1 MSRIKTKL
9 FFGFV
14 VLFIIMIV
22 LIGLNNLDSIL
33 FSPLI
38 TPETWLSSQPWITLN
53 ILSFDVIIV
62 QPTSTF
68 LVYFLGFLTLGIG
81 ISILSTRKDQKSLE
95 WWGYALLLWG
105 LGALF
110 AGTSYQI
117 FSYEIK
123 CIGEPYCL
131 WTSWW
136 EIYYMILTVG
146 SVNAMMV
153 AQAYTCF
160 EGKNR
165 KIISI
170 FSGVIF
176 GCYVLVSLLG
186 SIIPVKFLISFE
198 LLVIFLIPI
207 FIFFFLLNYW
217 RYRKNKSKM
226 DLSLLYLWFSMG
238 LIMIVYFMYLMIG
251 VTEILWEMGLWFSEN
266 DVLHIGLIIWMLFIN
281 KNIKRDVVDNH
292 V

>member
-131 WTSWW
+131 WTSW
-136 EIYYMILTVG
+136 
-146 SVNAMMV
+146 
-153 AQAYTCF
+153 
-160 EGKNR
+160 
-165 KIISI
+165 
-170 FSGVIF
+170 
-176 GCYVLVSLLG
+176 
-186 SIIPVKFLISFE
+186 
-198 LLVIFLIPI
+198 
-207 FIFFFLLNYW
+207 
-217 RYRKNKSKM
+217 
-226 DLSLLYLWFSMG
+226 
-238 LIMIVYFMYLMIG
+238 
-251 VTEILWEMGLWFSEN
+251 
-266 DVLHIGLIIWMLFIN
+266 
-281 KNIKRDVVDNH
+281 
-292 V
+292 